1 MINTTFLEMI
11 PKSEYDKLLHENIRL
26 KQRESELTGQLI
38 DLQLKVNIQNITIQD
53 LTQQNE
59 LLREKIKDL
68 EASVLE
74 LKTENKQLKTEIVE
88 LKTEIVGLK
97 TEIIELKNEN
107 KQLKT
112 EIVDLKTEIVELK
125 TEIVELKTEIVELK
139 TENKQL
145 KTEIVELKTENKQLK
160 TNKIISKLM
169 VVIQDLN
176 AIDSL
181 ETKATSYTKK
191 LTRFRKKRNGEFH
204 FIMKNG
210 NKDDD
215 DSELEI
221 QEKKYIIKLFL
232 NKLNEETIS
241 LFERNNNVVG
251 LVSYLKTHL
260 KNARDV
266 VLDSDKE
273 EDLDIKNDMIQFFGN
288 LTIDDLE
295 QKS

>member
-97 TEIIELKNEN
+97 TEIIDLKNEN

-112 EIVDLKTEIVELK
+112 EIVDLK

-260 KNARDV
+260 KNTRDV

-295 QKS
+295 LKS

>member
-1 MINTTFLEMI
+1 MINTTFMEMI

-74 LKTENKQLKTEIVE
+74 LKNENKQLNTEIVDLKTEIVE
-88 LKTEIVGLK
+88 LKT
-97 TEIIELKNEN
+97 EN

-112 EIVDLKTEIVELK
+112 EIVDLKTEIVDLK
-125 TEIVELKTEIVELK
+125 TEIVDLKN
-139 TENKQL
+139 ENKQL

-160 TNKIISKLM
+160 TEKIIAKLM

-176 AIDSL
+176 AVDSL
-181 ETKATSYTKK
+181 ETKATSYTRK
-191 LTRFRKKRNGEFH
+191 LSRFRKKRNGEFH

-210 NKDDD
+210 NTDD

-241 LFERNNNVVG
+241 LFERNNNVIG

-260 KNARDV
+260 KNTRDV

-273 EDLDIKNDMIQFFGN
+273 EDLDIKNDMIQFFSN

-295 QKS
+295 L

>member
-97 TEIIELKNEN
+97 TEIVELKNEN
-107 KQLKT
+107 KQ
-112 EIVDLKTEIVELK
+112 LK

-160 TNKIISKLM
+160 TEKNIAKLM

-260 KNARDV
+260 KNTRDV

>member
-97 TEIIELKNEN
+97 TEIVELKNEN
-107 KQLKT
+107 KQ
-112 EIVDLKTEIVELK
+112 LK

-160 TNKIISKLM
+160 TEKNIAKLM

>member
-97 TEIIELKNEN
+97 TEIVELKNEN
-107 KQLKT
+107 KQ
-112 EIVDLKTEIVELK
+112 LK